1 MEFKDDEKK
10 IKKILDAY
18 SVRKP
23 PDALMKDYEKEVMEK
38 IKVSKPGFPLGL
50 GIALGASLTC
60 LAIAAM
66 LYFVYLAPAKSRG
79 ADQNVSKNLEV
90 IVIRPTPTPE
100 PINTPVVEDEDSYYD
115 TLAQDLLLLEML
127 GEDEGLLDDFELM
140 EVDME
145 FMSQATPVVA

>member
-23 PDALMKDYEKEVMEK
+23 PDSLMKDYEKEVMEK
-38 IKVSKPGFPLGL
+38 IKASKPGFPLGL

-66 LYFVYLAPAKSRG
+66 LYFVYLAPAKPRG
-79 ADQNVSKNLEV
+79 GVQNISNHQEV
-90 IVIRPTPTPE
+90 IVIRPKSTPE
-100 PINTPVVEDEDSYYD
+100 TISLSLVEEEDSFYD
-115 TLAQDLLLLEML
+115 NLAQDLLLLEML
-127 GEDEGLLDDFELM
+127 GEAEGLLDDFELL

-145 FMSQATPVVA
+145 FMSQTTPVVG